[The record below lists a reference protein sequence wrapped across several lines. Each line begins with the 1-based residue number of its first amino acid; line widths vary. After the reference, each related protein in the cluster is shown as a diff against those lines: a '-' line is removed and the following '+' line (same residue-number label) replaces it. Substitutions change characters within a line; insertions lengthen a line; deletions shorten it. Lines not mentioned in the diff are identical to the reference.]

1 MVPDDAGVRVGD
13 CRGPTFAGPI
23 SIAPH
28 GDLGLTD
35 DRRVSVPGA
44 LPLGRCGLSNIG
56 APSRGQCAAPG
67 PVQLSGAGPHASIS
81 RGCRAAADARTFR
94 FASPEGKR
102 MTGKMKRMSV
112 RRRPGLSRRR
122 RMPVACPSR
131 PIGRRHAPVNS
142 QDAPVSAQC
151 ELGDTQCPPSLV
163 PQRFG
168 PHPRRFGRHLPS
180 VVSLAGSHLLGP
192 ALFRAADLPRHA
204 DLRTAGPVR
213 ALLRPRMGG
222 SRGKRGPVSAE
233 VRVRVSPNP
242 NPNPNPNP

>member
-1 MVPDDAGVRVGD
+1 MGIAVARPLQARSRLPRMVISASPTIAEYPSPALSPWDVVASQISALQAEDSAQHPD
-13 CRGPTFAGPI
+13 
-23 SIAPH
+23 
-28 GDLGLTD
+28 
-35 DRRVSVPGA
+35 
-44 LPLGRCGLSNIG
+44 
-56 APSRGQCAAPG
+56 

-151 ELGDTQCPPSLV
+151 ELGDTQCPASLV

-168 PHPRRFGRHLPS
+168 PHPRHFGRHLPS